1 MGKRAKRQRISEDDV
16 DLVLGVAWYRREQWN
31 RLLEISADRDKMED
45 TYEAWEA
52 NAEKGLQLAARPGVV
67 VRKVD
72 IDVEELAKWCRSQR
86 RAVDGAARAI
96 FTAEKLKE
104 QSEKSQ

>member
-1 MGKRAKRQRISEDDV
+1 MASPGTGENNGIAFSKSPLTA
-16 DLVLGVAWYRREQWN
+16 
-31 RLLEISADRDKMED
+31 DKMED

-72 IDVEELAKWCRSQR
+72 IDVEELVKWCRSQS

-104 QSEKSQ
+104 QSEKNQ